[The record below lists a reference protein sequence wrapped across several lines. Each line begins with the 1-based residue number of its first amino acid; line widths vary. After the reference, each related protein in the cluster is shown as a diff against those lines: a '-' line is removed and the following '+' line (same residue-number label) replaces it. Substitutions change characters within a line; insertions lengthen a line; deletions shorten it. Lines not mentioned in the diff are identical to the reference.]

1 MHAFTHLD
9 RQQHGT
15 LEFPVEYYYVDSQHP
30 RYQMPFHWH
39 NEWEILRVLDGTLQ
53 IHLDDEQYLM
63 EPGDILLM
71 RGETLHGGE
80 PESCIYECLVFDLYG
95 LFRKL
100 DMVKPYLRPFYQQNY
115 LPKCYFPVKDTC
127 TAQDIIAELMAAFNP
142 LSPIDCHELETVAC
156 LGRLFAWLWKQEL
169 YQRVPPQAFS
179 GRRRIDQI
187 KSVLEYIE
195 THYNSSIS
203 LEDLA
208 QIAGMNPKYFCRVFR
223 SLTHH
228 SPMDYVNFYR
238 IEQAAYLLDSS
249 DLSITAVGTECGF
262 WESSYFTKVFKKYK
276 GLTPQQYRR
285 AVSETLSSDIS

>member
-1 MHAFTHLD
+1 MHAFSHLD

-53 IHLDDEQYLM
+53 MHLDDEEYIMQS
-63 EPGDILLM
+63 GDILLM

-80 PESCIYECLVFDLYG
+80 PDNCIYECLVFDLYG
-95 LFRKL
+95 LFRKM
-100 DMVKPYLRPFYQQNY
+100 DMVKPYLRPFYQQQY
-115 LPKCYFPVKDTC
+115 LPQCCFPVTEDC
-127 TAQDIIAELMAAFNP
+127 AVHAIIEELMHAFH
-142 LSPIDCHELETVAC
+142 SASTIDCRELETVAC
-156 LGRLFAWLWKQEL
+156 LGRLFAWLLKNGRYLSIPEQE
-169 YQRVPPQAFS
+169 FS
-179 GRRRIDQI
+179 GRHRIDQV

-208 QIAGMNPKYFCRVFR
+208 RIAGMNPKYFCRVFR

-238 IEQAAYLLDSS
+238 IEQAAYLLDNS
-249 DLSITAVGTECGF
+249 DLTITTVGTECGF